1 MITALDPKLVTYV
14 LPEELPLDEAVM
26 TRRMKRVLF
35 LCVVSAWVGIF
46 LVLRYD
52 AYAVLYFLLG
62 DDRFEPQLGSGAVG
76 LLAIAVAIF
85 LFYSKDKYR
94 QKLLHFYQE
103 VPQGKVLSRDISNG
117 NYTVLIEGNNRLN
130 KPRTY
135 TVSVNAGDWYDGVY
149 AKDKYVQIPKTST
162 D

>member
-14 LPEELPLDEAVM
+14 PPEELPLDEVVM
-26 TRRMKRVLF
+26 TRRQERASFLGELFFWVSAVLF
-35 LCVVSAWVGIF
+35 VLGLANCLVYIFGLDANGVSGLIW
-46 LVLRYD
+46 LTL
-52 AYAVLYFLLG
+52 AVC
-62 DDRFEPQLGSGAVG
+62 A
-76 LLAIAVAIF
+76 AIASPVQVT
-85 LFYSKDKYR
+85 SEEKYEK
-94 QKLLHFYQE
+94 QLLHFYQE
-103 VPQGKVLSRDISNG
+103 VPQGKVLSRHISNG

-149 AKDKYVQIPKTST
+149 AKDKYVEIPKTST